1 MTDEASAAQPH
12 DGLAHEKER
21 IIWDATFNS
30 DVTTY
35 WLLSG
40 CLVCVVTV
48 VGIPLLPLWFFGGQW
63 ITRKYLASHRCTL
76 TSRSLKVAKGILT
89 RTEKTVPL
97 DRLTDVAIVQGPLM
111 RIFKIESLSVETA
124 GQSSAGSLVHLVG
137 IENGRK
143 FRDAILRQ
151 RDAVVASAE
160 ELAPTVGGDS
170 QEFPADSGEV
180 VGLLTEIRDSLRR
193 LESQRGVN

>member
-1 MTDEASAAQPH
+1 MSEIDAPQP
-12 DGLAHEKER
+12 DSDLAHEKER
-21 IIWDATFNS
+21 VVWEATFNP

-40 CLVCVVTV
+40 CLICVVTI
-48 VGIPLLPLWFFGGQW
+48 VGIPFLPIWFFGGQW
-63 ITRKYLASHRCTL
+63 ITKKYLASHRCTL
-76 TSRSLKVAKGILT
+76 TNRSLKVAKGILT

-97 DRLTDVAIVQGPLM
+97 DRLTDVGIVQGPIM

-124 GQSSAGSLVHLVG
+124 GQSSVGSLVHLVG

-143 FRDAILRQ
+143 FRDAILKQ

-160 ELAPTVGGDS
+160 DHSAPAAGTA
-170 QEFPADSGEV
+170 EISGSEV
-180 VGLLTEIRDSLRR
+180 VTLLTEIRDSLRR
-193 LESQRGVN
+193 LEDQNQAS